1 MKFYTSHENNLR
13 ELKTNKPLFHVL
25 KEFFVF
31 SFFVVWFWVFCM
43 DIDRVTKECLS
54 KFLRKYIDWK
64 LKLREMECLVDIEND
79 EQRKNPL

>member
-1 MKFYTSHENNLR
+1 
-13 ELKTNKPLFHVL
+13 
-25 KEFFVF
+25 
-31 SFFVVWFWVFCM
+31 M

-64 LKLREMECLVDIEND
+64 LKFREMECLVDIEND